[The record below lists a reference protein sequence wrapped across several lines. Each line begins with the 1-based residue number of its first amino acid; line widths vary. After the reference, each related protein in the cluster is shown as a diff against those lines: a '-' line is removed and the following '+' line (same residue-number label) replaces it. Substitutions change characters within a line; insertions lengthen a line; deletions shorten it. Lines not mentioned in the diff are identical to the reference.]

1 MTDIMALGLT
11 SIRSYTQG
19 LATISDNVA
28 NAQTPGYARRSTRIE
43 DGTVIRYADEWRN
56 NEARIA
62 SGLATQASTRLNWLE
77 SAERA
82 LDDGETGIGQRV
94 GAVFNRAEE
103 LAADPNSIAR
113 RSAYLQSI
121 DDAAISFRTTAS
133 GLKSSSE
140 GIASQAQQTVASVNG
155 DLKGLLNINQ
165 TLLAT
170 PQGTSGYA
178 SLLDQRDRLL
188 NNLSKAVP
196 VDVSMDFRGV
206 ATVRMSGSGTT
217 LLNPDVA
224 GQMNVT
230 ATANGMLTFSVT
242 QPDGTTSDVVP
253 PGGSLAGMS
262 SAAAD
267 ILEQRASVDA
277 LAAKFAELI
286 NSNQAA
292 GRTKSGNPGG
302 PLLEMGADG
311 ALTIAALDVGVDALA
326 TSDGTADNANLLAL
340 NALRRDSGV
349 EAGWTAIV
357 AGHAQKVQSAKLVQ
371 ESSQS
376 RSEAAEEARDQ
387 LSGVDLDREAVE
399 LMRLQQSYEAAAR
412 VIQVA
417 REMLQ
422 SINDIGG

>member
-62 SGLATQASTRLNWLE
+62 SGLAAQASTRLNWLE

-376 RSEAAEEARDQ
+376 RNEAAEEARDQ

>member
-11 SIRSYTQG
+11 SIKSYTQG

-56 NEARIA
+56 NESRIA
-62 SGLATQASTRLNWLE
+62 SGLSAQADTRLSWLE

-103 LAADPNSIAR
+103 LAADPNSTAR
-113 RSAYLQSI
+113 RSAYLQSV
-121 DDAAISFRTTAS
+121 DDAAIAFRTTAT
-133 GLKSSSE
+133 GLKGASD
-140 GIASQAQQTVASVNG
+140 GIGSQAQQTVTSLNS
-155 DLKGLLNINQ
+155 DLKGLLNVNQ

-188 NNLSKAVP
+188 TNVSKAVP
-196 VDVSMDFRGV
+196 VDVSFDFRGV
-206 ATVRMSGSGTT
+206 ATVRLSGTGEM
-217 LLNPDVA
+217 LANPDGV
-224 GQMNVT
+224 GQLAAST
-230 ATANGMLTFSVT
+230 SANGTLTFTAT
-242 QPDGTTSDVVP
+242 QPDGTTSDVSP
-253 PGGSLAGMS
+253 SGGSLAGMS

-267 ILEQRASVDA
+267 IAEQRAEVDA
-277 LAAKFAELI
+277 LATKFADLI
-286 NSNQAA
+286 NSNQSN
-292 GRTKSGNPGG
+292 GRTKAGAAGAPLVDIGG
-302 PLLEMGADG
+302 QG
-311 ALTIAALDVGVDALA
+311 ALTIAALDTGVDAIA
-326 TSDGTADNANLLAL
+326 TADTTAENANLLAL
-340 NALRRDSGV
+340 NAARRDSGI
-349 EAGWTAIV
+349 ESGWTAIV
-357 AGHAQKVQSAKLVQ
+357 SNHAQKVQSAKLVQ
-371 ESSQS
+371 ESSKS
-376 RSEAAEEARDQ
+376 RSEAADEARDQ

-412 VIQVA
+412 VLQVA

-422 SINDIGG
+422 SINQIGG

>member
-11 SIRSYTQG
+11 SIKSYTQG

-56 NEARIA
+56 NESRIA
-62 SGLATQASTRLNWLE
+62 SGIAEQANTRLSWLE

-82 LDDGETGIGQRV
+82 LDDGDTGIGQRV

-103 LAADPNSIAR
+103 LAADPNSTAR

-121 DDAAISFRTTAS
+121 DDAAIAFRTTAT
-133 GLKSSSE
+133 GLKGASD
-140 GIASQAQQTVASVNG
+140 GIASQVQQSVTSLNS
-155 DLKGLLNINQ
+155 DLKGLLNVNQ

-188 NNLSKAVP
+188 NNVSKAVP
-196 VDVSMDFRGV
+196 VDVSFDFRGV
-206 ATVRMSGSGTT
+206 ATVRLSGTGET
-217 LLNPDVA
+217 LANPDGV
-224 GQMNVT
+224 GQVGVSS
-230 ATANGMLTFSVT
+230 AANGTLTFTAT
-242 QPDGTTSDVVP
+242 QPDGTTTEVVP
-253 PGGSLAGMS
+253 SGGSFAGMS

-267 ILEQRASVDA
+267 IAEQRTEVDA
-277 LAAKFAELI
+277 LATKFADLI

-292 GRTKSGNPGG
+292 GRTKNGAPGA
-302 PLLEMGADG
+302 PLVDIGAEG
-311 ALTIAALDVGVDALA
+311 ALTIAALDTGVDTIA
-326 TSDGTADNANLLAL
+326 TADNTAENANLLAL
-340 NALRRDSGV
+340 NAARRNSGI
-349 EAGWTAIV
+349 ETGWTAIV
-357 AGHAQKVQSAKLVQ
+357 SNHAQKVQSAKLVQ

-376 RSEAAEEARDQ
+376 RSQAADEARDQ

-412 VIQVA
+412 VLQVA

-422 SINDIGG
+422 SINQIGG

>member
-376 RSEAAEEARDQ
+376 RNEAAEEARDQ

>member
-62 SGLATQASTRLNWLE
+62 SGLADQAATRLNWLE

-140 GIASQAQQTVASVNG
+140 GIASQAQQTVTTFNS

-188 NNLSKAVP
+188 NDMSRAVP
-196 VDVSMDFRGV
+196 IDISLDFRGV
-206 ATVRMSGSGTT
+206 ATVRMSGTGAT

-224 GQMNVT
+224 GQLNVGT
-230 ATANGMLTFSVT
+230 AANGTLTFSVN
-242 QPDGTTSDVVP
+242 QPDGTAVDVVP

-262 SAAAD
+262 SASVDIAD
-267 ILEQRASVDA
+267 QRASVDA
-277 LAAKFAELI
+277 VAAKFADLI
-286 NSNQAA
+286 NSNQAGGKA
-292 GRTKSGNPGG
+292 KDGSPGG
-302 PLLEMGADG
+302 PLLDMGPDG
-311 ALTIAALDVGVDALA
+311 ALTIAALDVSVDAIA
-326 TSDGTADNANLLAL
+326 ASDGTADNGNLIAL
-340 NALRRDSGV
+340 NAARRDSGV
-349 EAGWTAIV
+349 ETGWTAIV
-357 AGHAQKVQSAKLVQ
+357 SSHAQQVQSAKLVQ
-371 ESSQS
+371 ASSQS
-376 RSEAAEEARDQ
+376 RSEAADEARDQ

-422 SINDIGG
+422 SINQIGG

>member
-302 PLLEMGADG
+302 QLLEMGADG

-376 RSEAAEEARDQ
+376 RNEAAEEARDQ